1 VTQSLVYL
9 HIIAGSV
16 AVIGM
21 IGALV
26 SRKGGLWHRRMGRL
40 YSYAMAAALLLALIV
55 SVLTVNSFLGLIG
68 LFSGYFVYTG
78 WRLAVVKDGRRS
90 HIDRV
95 ASLFMMCCAFAMM
108 AYGIYQFVG
117 GESLGVALAVFGI
130 FALLPAWQDYQR
142 NQTWPVGKDR
152 IVLHLSRMGG
162 ASIATL
168 TAVFVVNVQTSP
180 AFIAWLLPTMI
191 GTPLIIYWTRRA
203 TGTPPGHL

>member
-26 SRKGGLWHRRMGRL
+26 SRKGGLWHRRTGRL

-95 ASLFMMCCAFAMM
+95 ASLFMMCCAFAMT
-108 AYGIYQFVG
+108 
-117 GESLGVALAVFGI
+117 SLHCCQ
-130 FALLPAWQDYQR
+130 P
-142 NQTWPVGKDR
+142 GKTISAIRPGLWER
-152 IVLHLSRMGG
+152 IELCC
-162 ASIATL
+162 T
-168 TAVFVVNVQTSP
+168 
-180 AFIAWLLPTMI
+180 
-191 GTPLIIYWTRRA
+191 
-203 TGTPPGHL
+203 